1 MESKELS
8 TKEQHLNETQ
18 VSKLEIKENHGNDQ
32 DKKQITPQNILSI
45 AAQETHQTQAI
56 QFKGTFNRKKK

>member
-1 MESKELS
+1 MESKDQN
-8 TKEQHLNETQ
+8 TKEQHLNETY
-18 VSKLEIKENHGNDQ
+18 VSKFELIENHGNDH